1 MEKVIVWFFLSQ
13 EAEESG
19 GTMLEFLKD
28 LLIVFVRILTILP
41 LLLFITL
48 FMGKRAIGE
57 IPVFDFLIVIILGA
71 VVGADI
77 ADPNIEHFPTVLAII
92 FIGIFQR
99 VVAKWKISNRKIG
112 RLLTLEPTVV
122 IQNGKFIDKNLKK
135 IRFSIDNILQMLREK
150 NVFDINEVETAIIE
164 GNGALSVLKKPQK
177 NSVTR
182 EDLNIVNTTSLISF
196 PVIIEG
202 TIYSD
207 VLRNVNLNEA
217 WLIQQLSDQGV
228 NDINTVFFA
237 SINRNL
243 ELHVSLKNENNI
255 NIPPIKH

>member
-1 MEKVIVWFFLSQ
+1 
-13 EAEESG
+13 
-19 GTMLEFLKD
+19 MLEFMKD
-28 LLIVFVRILTILP
+28 ILIIFARILTILP

-71 VVGADI
+71 LVGADI
-77 ADPNIEHFPTVLAII
+77 ADPNIEHFPTALAII

-99 VVAKWKISNRKIG
+99 IVANWKISNRKIG

-122 IQNGKFIDKNLKK
+122 IQNGKFIHKNLRK
-135 IRFSIDNILQMLREK
+135 IRYSIDNVIQMLREK
-150 NVFDINEVETAIIE
+150 DVFDINEVETAIIE
-164 GNGALSVLKKPQK
+164 GNGALSVLKKPEK
-177 NSVTR
+177 NAVTR
-182 EDLNIVNTTSLISF
+182 EDMNIVNTTSLIAL

-207 VLRNVNLNEA
+207 VLRDFNLSEA
-217 WLIQQLSDQGV
+217 WLIQQLSNQGV
-228 NDINTVFFA
+228 YNINGVFFA
-237 SINRNL
+237 SINRNH

>member
-1 MEKVIVWFFLSQ
+1 
-13 EAEESG
+13 
-19 GTMLEFLKD
+19 MLDFMKD
-28 LLIVFVRILTILP
+28 ILIIFARILTILP

-71 VVGADI
+71 LVGADI
-77 ADPNIEHFPTVLAII
+77 ADPNIEHLPTALAII

-99 VVAKWKISNRKIG
+99 VVANWKISNRKIG

-135 IRFSIDNILQMLREK
+135 IRFSIDNVLQMLREK
-150 NVFDINEVETAIIE
+150 DVFDINEVETAIIE
-164 GNGALSVLKKPQK
+164 GNGALSVLKKPEK
-177 NSVTR
+177 NAVTR
-182 EDLNIVNTTSLISF
+182 EDINIVNTTSLIALPF
-196 PVIIEG
+196 IIEG

-207 VLRNVNLNEA
+207 VLKDFNVSES
-217 WLIQQLSDQGV
+217 WLIQQLSVQGI
-228 NDINTVFFA
+228 NDINNVFFA

-243 ELHVSLKNENNI
+243 ELHVSLKNESNM

>member
-1 MEKVIVWFFLSQ
+1 MKD
-13 EAEESG
+13 
-19 GTMLEFLKD
+19 MLIIFA
-28 LLIVFVRILTILP
+28 RILTILP

-57 IPVFDFLIVIILGA
+57 LPVFDFLIVVILGA
-71 VVGADI
+71 LVGADI
-77 ADPNIEHFPTVLAII
+77 ADPNIKHLPTAIAII

-99 VVAKWKISNRKIG
+99 VVANWKISNRKIG

-122 IQNGKFIDKNLKK
+122 IQNGKFIHKNLKE
-135 IRFSIDNILQMLREK
+135 IRYSIDNILQMLREK

-164 GNGALSVLKKPQK
+164 GNGALSVLKKPHK
-177 NSVTR
+177 NPVTR
-182 EDLNIVNTTSLISF
+182 EDINIVNTISSIAF

-202 TIYSD
+202 TIYPS
-207 VLRNVNLNEA
+207 VLKHVNLSEA
-217 WLIQQLSDQGV
+217 WLMQQLSAQGV
-228 NDINTVFFA
+228 NNINNVFFA

-243 ELHVSLKNENNI
+243 ELHISLKNENNI